1 MMSRH
6 QIIMS
11 LTMVGVV
18 MGSVLFAFWFY
29 HFVFLA
35 MRNSTT
41 NEQHKYGQLESF
53 MRWRKRKKME
63 MEKAEEIRKRENG
76 GNDIETEEEIEAKKQ
91 KEKERARRFMF
102 ADYDMDRWNEVNVYD
117 LGIWMNLY
125 TVYRPYWNVQ
135 HEIDAAKKRAE
146 TVETNGDRRRSD
158 HENGDRGT
166 LIEDKTNTNRESKEK
181 KPNGFKNGM
190 KGGSRGQKLRKRKKS
205 KK

>member
-1 MMSRH
+1 
-6 QIIMS
+6 
-11 LTMVGVV
+11 
-18 MGSVLFAFWFY
+18 
-29 HFVFLA
+29 
-35 MRNSTT
+35 
-41 NEQHKYGQLESF
+41 
-53 MRWRKRKKME
+53 